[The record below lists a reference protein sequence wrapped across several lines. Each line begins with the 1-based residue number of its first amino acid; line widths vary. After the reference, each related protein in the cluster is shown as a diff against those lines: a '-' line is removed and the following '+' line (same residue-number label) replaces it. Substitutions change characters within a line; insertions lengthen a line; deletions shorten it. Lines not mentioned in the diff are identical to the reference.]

1 MIVKIVCRAF
11 MIIPPNHMPPFAGR
25 RLAEIVSNQAAI
37 KQLENHIII
46 QTRMQGDICCFP
58 QKSAL
63 CDPGI
68 RGKAGEIG
76 VDEAVEPAVHHGVHV
91 RGLIA
96 RARVLDE
103 RVGHEDVVADLAAP
117 LDLELRALDIGDL
130 VEMLALLISMS
141 LERSMRMQVSRF
153 WNWSRCVW
161 QETTMPVGLW
171 MRRTAELVLLMCWPP
186 APEER

>member
-1 MIVKIVCRAF
+1 
-11 MIIPPNHMPPFAGR
+11 
-25 RLAEIVSNQAAI
+25 
-37 KQLENHIII
+37 
-46 QTRMQGDICCFP
+46 MQGDICCFP

-130 VEMLALLISMS
+130 VEMLALFDLDE
-141 LERSMRMQVSRF
+141 LRAEHAHA
-153 WNWSRCVW
+153 
-161 QETTMPVGLW
+161 GL
-171 MRRTAELVLLMCWPP
+171 AVLELVTLRLGNL
-186 APEER
+186 